1 LFEQQVVISANTTAL
16 VFEDREFSY
25 AALNSLA
32 NQLGSYL
39 RSTYQVKP
47 DELIGI
53 CLERN
58 EWVVIAILGVL
69 KSGGAYVP
77 IDPGYPQERIDYML
91 SDSQCKVVIDEA
103 ELLKF
108 RNSLAAYSTEN
119 LETVNTPEDLAY
131 VIYTSGST
139 GRPKGVMLE
148 HFSGNAFMNWCKQE
162 FANSAYDTV
171 LAVTSICFD
180 LSIFE
185 LLFTL
190 ISGKKIRLL
199 NDGLSIGQYLNS
211 PEKLLLNTVPGVI
224 GTLLRD
230 GAALDSVSVL
240 NMAGEPVP
248 SIYIDQLDCER
259 IEVRNL
265 YGPTEDTVYST
276 VYRIYNDQPVLIGR
290 PIANSSVYI
299 LNGADHLQPVGI
311 AGEICIGGDGLAR
324 GYLHNAALTAE
335 KFVANPFEPGQRMYR
350 TGDLGRWLE
359 DGHIEYLGRLDD
371 QVKIRG
377 YRIELGE
384 VEEAL
389 RSYAGIEGV
398 VVTAGGGSAEKE
410 LVAYVVSKEELH
422 ISAIR
427 LHLSKILPHY
437 MLPSHFVRLDHIPLN
452 SNGKTDR
459 KSLPDPSGLGLGTG
473 TEYVAPTNEIEEK
486 IVLIWQGILGKEKI
500 GIKDNFFELG
510 GHSLIAMKIF
520 AQIHKEFNIKMKL
533 TDLFEKLT
541 IEELGKDISRKM
553 WALKVDNENDISVNS
568 DESFML

>member
-1 LFEQQVVISANTTAL
+1 
-16 VFEDREFSY
+16 
-25 AALNSLA
+25 
-32 NQLGSYL
+32 
-39 RSTYQVKP
+39 
-47 DELIGI
+47 
-53 CLERN
+53 
-58 EWVVIAILGVL
+58 
-69 KSGGAYVP
+69 
-77 IDPGYPQERIDYML
+77 
-91 SDSQCKVVIDEA
+91 
-103 ELLKF
+103 
-108 RNSLAAYSTEN
+108 
-119 LETVNTPEDLAY
+119 
-131 VIYTSGST
+131 
-139 GRPKGVMLE
+139 
-148 HFSGNAFMNWCKQE
+148 
-162 FANSAYDTV
+162 
-171 LAVTSICFD
+171 

-224 GTLLRD
+224 GTLLRG
-230 GAALDSVSVL
+230 GAELDSVSVL

-276 VYRIYNDQPVLIGR
+276 VYRIYNDKPVLIGR
-290 PIANSSVYI
+290 PIANTSIYI
-299 LNGADHLQPVGI
+299 VNGSDHLQAVGI

-324 GYLHNAALTAE
+324 GYLHNAVLTAE

-359 DGHIEYLGRLDD
+359 DGHIEYLGRKDD

-389 RSYAGIEGV
+389 RSYSGIEGV
-398 VVTAGGGSAEKE
+398 VVTAGGSAEKE

-427 LHLSKILPHY
+427 LHLSKILPNY

-452 SNGKTDR
+452 SNGKIDR

-473 TEYVAPTNEIEEK
+473 IEYVAPTNEIEEK

-533 TDLFEKLT
+533 TELFEKLT

-553 WALKVDNENDISVNS
+553 WALKVDNEDDISVNS